1 MNDALLR
8 GVASSI
14 KHSKVVA
21 GSGDHGDVLGVWC
34 VVCVV
39 DGAVLVLFG
48 ILLIGV
54 ASYV

>member
-1 MNDALLR
+1 LNDALLR